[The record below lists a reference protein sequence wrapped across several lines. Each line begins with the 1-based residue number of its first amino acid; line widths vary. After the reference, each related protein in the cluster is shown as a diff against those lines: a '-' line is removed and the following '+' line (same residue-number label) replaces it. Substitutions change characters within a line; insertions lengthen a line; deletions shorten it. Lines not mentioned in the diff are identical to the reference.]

1 MTNEINAFR
10 YSYSAESHKEIQTI
24 RQKYLPREESN
35 LEKLRRLDRQVQ
47 SAGVMPAL
55 IVGVL
60 GALVFGVALCMGLD
74 VLAGGRIGAIL
85 LSIPGVAAM
94 LAAYPIFAKISAGMR
109 KTLTP
114 EILRLADEIDARK
127 TVNFEK

>member
-10 YSYSAESHKEIQTI
+10 YNYSAESHKEIQTI
-24 RQKYLPREESN
+24 RQKYLPREESD
-35 LEKLRRLDRQVQ
+35 LEKLRRMDRQVQ
-47 SAGVMPAL
+47 SAGIMPAL

-60 GALVFGVALCMGLD
+60 GTLVFGVALCMGLN
-74 VLAGGRIGAIL
+74 VLAGGQVGAIL

-94 LAAYPIFAKISAGMR
+94 LAAYPICAKVSAKVR

-114 EILRLADEIDARK
+114 EILRLADEIDAGK
-127 TVNFEK
+127 AVNSEE